1 MAPPKPS
8 PVSPAAARQL
18 KWRLFLLA
26 ASGLLPLAIM
36 VALALA
42 YLVYERQQATQR
54 SAMALSRALA
64 SAVDAELH
72 AAIAALRT
80 LGQSDELRLAE
91 FEAFYR
97 MASRVARQEGWR
109 ALVLVNQQ
117 GRVVFRT
124 TRPFGSED
132 PGPVEPESLAQ
143 ALVLGRPVI
152 GVVTHGSQAT
162 PAFAVR
168 VPVQAGGAY
177 VLTAVLPTDRVLN
190 VLKRQSVPAT
200 WVVAVF
206 DQSGA
211 RVARTRQT
219 ASPRASPSLQ
229 AMLATGRPEGMGVT
243 TTLEGDKSYT
253 GFTRLPGSGWAVAV
267 GIPAAEA
274 IATAFGPALA
284 VLIGLLASLALSA
297 WLGRYFA
304 GKVTQPIDSL
314 KEAAAALGRGERVEH
329 APLAVAELDEVGGA
343 LAEASQQRE
352 RFMQELRAAQAE
364 REALLQQVTDALQA
378 AQEAGRVKDEFL
390 AILGHELRNPL
401 APISMAL
408 QLMAL
413 KGDEAT
419 AAQRRIVE
427 RQLAH
432 MTRLVDD
439 LLDLSRI
446 TGKRL
451 AMRMEPLRV
460 ADLVQQ
466 AAGAIRPVLGRRTLR
481 TEVDG
486 EAGDS
491 WISGDEARLAQVF
504 GNLLGNAV
512 KFTGEEGSIT
522 LAAGLAGD
530 SVEFSVTDDGA
541 GMAPEVLQR
550 AFEPFFQARQA
561 QDRSRGGLGLG
572 LAIVKSLVEM
582 HGGSVAADS
591 AGPGRGTTLRVRLP
605 LAASPAPHAE
615 PAPAPAAG
623 GAGKVL
629 VVDDNRDAADTTAAL
644 LEISG
649 YEVHVAY
656 EPDAA
661 LAILEQHAPQVALLD
676 IGLPG
681 MSGYE
686 LARRVRSHRNGA
698 RCRLIALTG
707 YGQADDVLMA
717 RQSGFDIH
725 LTKPAAADVL
735 LERVAGLM
743 AGSGTA

>member
-1 MAPPKPS
+1 MAPSVPS
-8 PVSPAAARQL
+8 PASPAAAGQL

-42 YLVYERQQATQR
+42 YLVHERQQATQR

-64 SAVDAELH
+64 TAVDAELH
-72 AAIAALRT
+72 AAIAVLRT

-97 MASRVARQEGWR
+97 TAARVARQEGWR
-109 ALVLVNQQ
+109 AVVLLNE
-117 GRVVFRT
+117 RKEVVFRT
-124 TRPFGSED
+124 TQPFGAD
-132 PGPVEPESLAQ
+132 DAGPVEPESVAQ
-143 ALVLGRPVI
+143 ALALGRPVI
-152 GVVTHGSQAT
+152 GVVTEGRQAGQ
-162 PAFAVR
+162 AFAVR
-168 VPVQAGGAY
+168 VPVQSGGTY
-177 VLTAVLPTDRVLN
+177 VVSAVLPTDVVMN
-190 VLKRQSVPAT
+190 VLKRQSVPAS
-200 WVVAVF
+200 WVVSVL
-206 DQSGA
+206 DQSGR
-211 RVARTRQT
+211 RVARTRPSGST
-219 ASPRASPSLQ
+219 RASPSLQ
-229 AMLATGRPEGMGVT
+229 ALLATGRPEGRGMT
-243 TTLEGDKSYT
+243 TTLEGDRSHT
-253 GFTRLPGSGWAVAV
+253 GYTRLPGSGWTVAV
-267 GIPAAEA
+267 GIPASVVSP
-274 IATAFGPALA
+274 TTYGPMFA
-284 VLIGLLASLALSA
+284 VLTGLAASLALSA

-304 GKVTQPIDSL
+304 GNVTQPIDSL
-314 KEAAAALGRGERVEH
+314 KKAAAALGRGERVEH
-329 APLAVAELDEVGGA
+329 APLAVAELDEVGAA
-343 LAEASQQRE
+343 LAEASEQRE
-352 RFMQELRAAQAE
+352 RFMQELRAGQTE
-364 REALLQQVTDALQA
+364 REALLQQVTDALRA
-378 AQEAGRVKDEFL
+378 AEEAARVKDEFL

-419 AAQRRIVE
+419 APERRIVE

-460 ADLVQQ
+460 GDLVHQ
-466 AAGAIRPVLGRRTLR
+466 AAGAIRPVLGERTLH
-481 TEVDG
+481 TEVEG
-486 EAGDS
+486 EAGDA
-491 WISGDEARLAQVF
+491 WVSGDEARLAQVF

-512 KFTGEEGSIT
+512 KFTGKDGAIT
-522 LAAGLAGD
+522 LAARLAGD
-530 SVEFSVTDDGA
+530 AVEFTVADDGA
-541 GMAPEVLQR
+541 GMAPEELQR

-572 LAIVKSLVEM
+572 LAIVRSLVEM
-582 HGGSVAADS
+582 HGGSVAAES

-605 LAASPAPHAE
+605 LAASPAPREE
-615 PAPAPAAG
+615 PAPAPTPAG
-623 GAGKVL
+623 TGKVL

-656 EPDAA
+656 EPEAA
-661 LAILEQHAPQVALLD
+661 LAILGRHAPQVALLD

-686 LARRVRSHRNGA
+686 LARRVRAHPNGA

-717 RQSGFDIH
+717 QQSGFDMH

-743 AGSGTA
+743 AGGG